1 MAVTNVGNSDTFTSM
16 LPSDREVT
24 LTRLFDAPRRL
35 VFDVMT
41 QPEHVR
47 RWWGRLDDRYSVT
60 VCEIDLRPGGACGI
74 RRCARRAT
82 AAWSSCQ

>member
-1 MAVTNVGNSDTFTSM
+1 MAVTNVGNSDTFTST

-35 VFDVMT
+35 AFASRFVG
-41 QPEHVR
+41 PAPGRVR
-47 RWWGRLDDRYSVT
+47 VPWGVSREWVS
-60 VCEIDLRPGGACGI
+60 GQA
-74 RRCARRAT
+74 AT